1 MYAKFVG
8 TVHVLSFE
16 TSGEGLGAVRN
27 GMFVSERCGDGDMV
41 VGRMYAELTDEDR
54 NKLAAAG

>member
-1 MYAKFVG
+1 MKPRARDW
-8 TVHVLSFE
+8 
-16 TSGEGLGAVRN
+16 VRCVN

>member
-1 MYAKFVG
+1 
-8 TVHVLSFE
+8 
-16 TSGEGLGAVRN
+16 
-27 GMFVSERCGDGDMV
+27 MFVSERCGDGDMV